1 MTNNLKNEL
10 EKIKMPKDTK
20 ERIIA
25 ACENSARNIAISK
38 TDNDGYTDHVFN
50 AERIKPKNRLIR
62 SISAVAACAVI
73 AGSIGTIGY
82 LLNRNGS
89 ISATETETTEPVEE
103 VQPAIS
109 PFGDFAT
116 YDFSVTKGKG
126 NCKQIDPL
134 QLSSESKEKVAAY
147 LNNFNWGE
155 EIAFDDI
162 QDEDLEK
169 SDYYMYFFQWDK
181 DNVTYYLGAFDMGY
195 AVYAELPNDD
205 KVQGINEPKYRKI
218 TRIDF
223 EAFDKGIRYIIGD
236 DTDNNTDDNTIT
248 PKLCEKSPFTDILA
262 TDYEI
267 SPYTLEYQT
276 PSQEQRDQLAE
287 LFESQTWYEFDGT
300 VNYYGW
306 AVQPN
311 RNNLTIKYTEGAT
324 VTYISADF
332 RNTACIYCVTYDGDT
347 IVDDD
352 WRFYKCED
360 MNFGVKICDMFGTS
374 IPDSFRCSE
383 DVPVEM
389 EEEADAPLSSVF
401 EDLSNKDND
410 ITLHKYVDYDW
421 EEVKFT
427 DEQIDKLKQ
436 YFETHELKNED
447 LVPDMWKGFGSQEF
461 CESYGNNFIMISGDN
476 TFKDLSFSNDGQF
489 IAVHFDFCGKHGFDT
504 KIYKMHDAD
513 QLDFIYDILG

>member
-73 AGSIGTIGY
+73 AGSIGTTGY
-82 LLNRNGS
+82 LINRSGKVPTAD
-89 ISATETETTEPVEE
+89 IEETTE
-103 VQPAIS
+103 AAACMS
-109 PFGDFAT
+109 CPFGDFGT
-116 YDFSVTKGKG
+116 YDFTVSHG
-126 NCKQIDPL
+126 QD
-134 QLSSESKEKVAAY
+134 SEKVKY
-147 LNNFNWGE
+147 EGETRDKIVEFLNSFNWGE
-155 EIAFDDI
+155 EVPADDI
-162 QDEDLEK
+162 PEEVLEEK
-169 SDYYMYFFQWDK
+169 NFDMYAVQWIK
-181 DNVTYYLGAFDMGY
+181 DDIVYNVAVFDMGY
-195 AVYAELPNDD
+195 ASYCEIPEHLDEGEAAGVSN
-205 KVQGINEPKYRKI
+205 VKI
-218 TRIDF
+218 FRIDY
-223 EAFDKGIRYIIGD
+223 EAFDKGMREIIGD
-236 DTDNNTDDNTIT
+236 DTDNNTIT
-248 PKLCEKSPFTDILA
+248 PELCEKSPFTDILA

-332 RNTACIYCVTYDGDT
+332 RNTACIYSVTYDGDT

-352 WRFYKCED
+352 WKFYKCED

-389 EEEADAPLSSVF
+389 EEEADAPLTSVF

-410 ITLHKYVDYDW
+410 ITLNKYVNYNL
-421 EEVKFT
+421 EEEKLT

-447 LVPDMWKGFGSQEF
+447 LVPDMWRGYGSQEF
-461 CESYGNNFIMISGDN
+461 CESFGNNFIMISGDN

-489 IAVHFDFCGKHGFDT
+489 IAVHYDTYGKHGFDT

>member
-10 EKIKMPKDTK
+10 EKIKMSKDTK
-20 ERIIA
+20 EKIIA
-25 ACENSARNIAISK
+25 ACENSVRNRSISK
-38 TDNDGYTDHVFN
+38 TDNDEYTDHVFT
-50 AERIKPKNRLIR
+50 AERIKPKNRLLR

-73 AGSIGTIGY
+73 AGGIGTTGY

-89 ISATETETTEPVEE
+89 VPATETETTEPVEE
-103 VQPAIS
+103 NKTEIT
-109 PFGDFAT
+109 PFGDFST
-116 YDFSVTKGKG
+116 FDFDVYRGAIREKIEINTETKD
-126 NCKQIDPL
+126 NIA
-134 QLSSESKEKVAAY
+134 VF

-155 EIAFDDI
+155 EVPLDDVPEEKIEKEDFDVYSFEWKKDGISYTLAIVDI
-162 QDEDLEK
+162 GFAMSAQYSIPDAENGIPEVENVK
-169 SDYYMYFFQWDK
+169 SRR
-181 DNVTYYLGAFDMGY
+181 
-195 AVYAELPNDD
+195 
-205 KVQGINEPKYRKI
+205 INY
-218 TRIDF
+218 
-223 EAFDKGIRYIIGD
+223 EAFDRGMKAIIG
-236 DTDNNTDDNTIT
+236 TEIDDNTIT
-248 PKLCEKSPFTDILA
+248 PVLCEKSPFTDLLA

-267 SPYTLEYQT
+267 SPYTLDYQT

-306 AVQPN
+306 PVHPN
-311 RNNLTIKYTEGAT
+311 RNNLTIKYTEGTT
-324 VTYISADF
+324 VSYISADF
-332 RNTACIYCVTYDGDT
+332 RNTACIYSATYDGDT
-347 IVDDD
+347 LVDDD

-389 EEEADAPLSSVF
+389 EEEADAPLTSVF

-410 ITLHKYVDYDW
+410 ITLNKYVNYNW
-421 EEVKFT
+421 EKEKLT

-461 CESYGNNFIMISGDN
+461 CESFGNNFIMIWGDN
-476 TFKDLSFSNDGQF
+476 TFKDLDFSDDRQF
-489 IAVHFDFCGKHGFDT
+489 IAIHFDSGNAHGYDT
-504 KIYKMHDAD
+504 KIYKLHDAD
-513 QLDFIYDILG
+513 QLEFLYDILG